1 MKSLNNRW
9 DELAPKLV
17 VDKPLP
23 VVAKVPKYKAV
34 KGDQVDELMAY
45 HL

>member
-1 MKSLNNRW
+1 MKSLNNQW
-9 DELAPKLV
+9 DELAPKLN

-23 VVAKVPKYKAV
+23 VAKVPKYKAV
-34 KGDQVDELMAY
+34 KGDPVDELMQY